1 MPRKPT
7 TPSLADDQAAPGG
20 AAAVDRALSLLAAFG
35 LHMLGLGPIWALVG
49 YGRRRELAA
58 ARLAFRAA
66 PGLESAVMFYWLWQ
80 LAVGEAVFRSGRVA
94 A

>member
-1 MPRKPT
+1 MSRCECCG
-7 TPSLADDQAAPGG
+7 APIAEPVIETVAGEFRPG
-20 AAAVDRALSLLAAFG
+20 FG
-35 LHMLGLGPIWALVG
+35 LCSGCWALVG